1 MTQSSDNSHAYKRRA
16 NRKGRSKKNRDWT
29 QDIAVTHPNAAGI
42 DIGNEEH
49 YVCVPPDRD
58 AEPVRSFRCFTADL
72 HAMAKWLVACKIKT
86 VALQSTGV
94 YWVPVYEVLEQYEL
108 EVFVVNARHTK
119 NLPGRKSDV
128 QECRWL
134 MQLHTYGLLRNSFH
148 PEAEIRQ
155 MRVYWRQRNT
165 HVQSAS
171 TCIQRMQKALTSM
184 NIQLHNVISDLSGL
198 TGMNIVK
205 AILKGERNPNELAKL
220 RDFRVKATEAEVARS
235 LEGNWNDAQ
244 LFVLGQEL
252 ETYEMCQ
259 RQIDGCDVE
268 VRKVLREM
276 DSKADP
282 EKPLGPR
289 RGRRSHGH
297 SAPAF
302 DLREDLYRVSGVDL
316 TRIDGI
322 DVVTAQTLIS
332 EIGVDMSAWP
342 TEAHFASWLGLCPDN
357 RVSGGKVLQRGTR
370 RVVSRAATSLRMA
383 ATSLFRSES
392 YLGAQFRRLRMAKGA
407 PKAITAMAHKLA
419 RLVYRLLKYGHEYV
433 DKGTEHYEQKLTEAR
448 VRSLKKHAQELG
460 FQVVECATS

>member
-1 MTQSSDNSHAYKRRA
+1 MTQSNSRA
-16 NRKGRSKKNRDWT
+16 NNKRAKRKGRSNKNRDWT
-29 QDIAVTHPNAAGI
+29 QDLMITHPNAAGI
-42 DIGNEEH
+42 DVGNAEH

-58 AEPVRSFRCFTADL
+58 ADPVRSFPCFTADL
-72 HAMAKWLVACKIKT
+72 HAMAKWLVACKIET

-94 YWVPVYEVLEQYEL
+94 YWVPVYEVLEQYGL
-108 EVFVVNARHTK
+108 QIFVVNARHTK
-119 NLPGRKSDV
+119 NLPGRKTDV

-148 PEAEIRQ
+148 PEAKIREL
-155 MRVYWRQRNT
+155 RVYWRQRNT
-165 HVQSAS
+165 QVQSAA

-198 TGMNIVK
+198 TGMAIVQ
-205 AILKGERNPNELAKL
+205 AILKGERDPHELAKL
-220 RDFRVKATEAEVARS
+220 RDSRVKATEQEVARS

-244 LFVLGQEL
+244 LFVLAQEL
-252 ETYEMCQ
+252 ETYKMYQ
-259 RQIDGCDVE
+259 RQIDKCDLE
-268 VRKVLREM
+268 VQKVLREM

-282 EKPLGPR
+282 ENLGLR
-289 RGRRSHGH
+289 VGRRSHGH

-357 RVSGGKVLQRGTR
+357 QVSGGKVLRRGTR
-370 RVVSRAATSLRMA
+370 RVVSRAATALRMA

-392 YLGAQFRRLRMAKGA
+392 YLGAQFRRLRMSRGT

-419 RLVYRLLKYGHEYV
+419 RLVYRLLRYGHEYV
-433 DKGTEHYEQKLTEAR
+433 DKGTAHYEQKLKEAKI
-448 VRSLKKHAQELG
+448 RSLKKHAQELG
-460 FQVVECATS
+460 FQVVECATT